1 MSEKEAWAYQ
11 LDWLNIVTIL
21 GLDTINQIPEEK
33 RIRVT
38 KKLSK
43 LYGSES
49 LLSFKPQELDEL
61 VASELK
67 NLMEK
72 ELRAHAKIQTKRKER
87 IEKQMKNRMPSIN
100 RPGVIPID
108 LNDLKDLPDEVKK
121 MFSKMFMQNEGD
133 DDGDDD
139 SDDYN
144 EDKNS
149 YYI

>member
-1 MSEKEAWAYQ
+1 MPEKEAWVYQ
-11 LDWLNIVTIL
+11 LDWSNIITIL
-21 GLDTINQIPEEK
+21 GLDKIEQIPEDK
-33 RIRVT
+33 RIKVT

-49 LLSFKPQELDEL
+49 MLSFNPQELDEL

-67 NLMEK
+67 YLMEK
-72 ELRAHAKIQTKRKER
+72 ELRSHAKQKEKM
-87 IEKQMKNRMPSIN
+87 EKQMRARMPSLK

-108 LNDLKDLPDEVKK
+108 INDIKDLPDEIKK
-121 MFSKMFMQNEGD
+121 MFSKMFMQKE
-133 DDGDDD
+133 GDDD
-139 SDDYN
+139 SDDDSDKYS

>member
-1 MSEKEAWAYQ
+1 MPEKEAWVYQ
-11 LDWLNIVTIL
+11 LDWSNIITIL
-21 GLDTINQIPEEK
+21 GLDKIEQIPEDK

-49 LLSFKPQELDEL
+49 MLSFNPQELDEL

-72 ELRAHAKIQTKRKER
+72 ELRSHAKQKEKM
-87 IEKQMKNRMPSIN
+87 EKQMKARMPSLK

-108 LNDLKDLPDEVKK
+108 MNDIKNLPDEVKK
-121 MFSKMFMQNEGD
+121 MFAKMFMQNEGD
-133 DDGDDD
+133 DDSDDD
-139 SDDYN
+139 SDKYS

>member
-1 MSEKEAWAYQ
+1 MPEKEAWVYQ
-11 LDWLNIVTIL
+11 LDWSNIIKIL
-21 GLDTINQIPEEK
+21 GLDKIEQIPEDK

-49 LLSFKPQELDEL
+49 MLSFNPQELDEL

-72 ELRAHAKIQTKRKER
+72 ELRSHAKQKEKM
-87 IEKQMKNRMPSIN
+87 EKQIKARMPSMK
-100 RPGVIPID
+100 RPGVVPID
-108 LNDLKDLPDEVKK
+108 MNDIKDLPDEIKK

-133 DDGDDD
+133 DDNDDD
-139 SDDYN
+139 SDKYN

>member
-1 MSEKEAWAYQ
+1 MPEKEAWVYQ
-11 LDWLNIVTIL
+11 LDWSNIITIL
-21 GLDTINQIPEEK
+21 GLDKMEQIPEDK
-33 RIRVT
+33 RNKVT

-49 LLSFKPQELDEL
+49 MLSFNPQELDEL
-61 VASELK
+61 IASELK

-72 ELRAHAKIQTKRKER
+72 ELRSHAKQKEKM
-87 IEKQMKNRMPSIN
+87 EKQMRARMPSLK

-108 LNDLKDLPDEVKK
+108 MNDIKDLPDEIKK

-133 DDGDDD
+133 DDSEDD
-139 SDDYN
+139 SDKYS

>member
-1 MSEKEAWAYQ
+1 MPEKEGWVYQ

-21 GLDTINQIPEEK
+21 GLDKIDQIPEDK

-38 KKLSK
+38 KKITK
-43 LYGSES
+43 LYGSDS

-72 ELRAHAKIQTKRKER
+72 ELRTHAKQKER
-87 IEKQMKNRMPSIN
+87 IQKQMKGRMGSFKQ
-100 RPGVIPID
+100 PGVIPID
-108 LNDLKDLPDEVKK
+108 MNDIKNLPDEVKK
-121 MFSKMFMQNEGD
+121 MLSKMFMQNDGD
-133 DDGDDD
+133 DDKDDD

-144 EDKNS
+144 EDKHS

>member
-1 MSEKEAWAYQ
+1 MPEKEAWVYQ
-11 LDWLNIVTIL
+11 LDWLNIVTIM
-21 GLDTINQIPEEK
+21 GLDTINQIPEDK

-43 LYGSES
+43 LYSSES

-72 ELRAHAKIQTKRKER
+72 ELRTHAKQKER
-87 IEKQMKNRMPSIN
+87 IKKQMKSRIPSFKQ
-100 RPGVIPID
+100 PGVIPID
-108 LNDLKDLPDEVKK
+108 MNDIKNLPEEVKK
-121 MFSKMFMQNEGD
+121 MLSKMFMQNEGD
-133 DDGDDD
+133 DDSEDD

-144 EDKNS
+144 EDKHS

>member
-1 MSEKEAWAYQ
+1 MPEKEAWVYQ
-11 LDWLNIVTIL
+11 LDWSNIITIL
-21 GLDTINQIPEEK
+21 GLDKIEQIPEDK

-49 LLSFKPQELDEL
+49 MLSFNPQELDEL

-72 ELRAHAKIQTKRKER
+72 ELRSHAKQKEKM
-87 IEKQMKNRMPSIN
+87 EKQMRARMPSLK

-108 LNDLKDLPDEVKK
+108 MNDIKDLPDEIKK

-133 DDGDDD
+133 DDSDDD
-139 SDDYN
+139 SDKYS

>member
-1 MSEKEAWAYQ
+1 MPEKEAWVYQ
-11 LDWLNIVTIL
+11 LDWSNIITIL
-21 GLDTINQIPEEK
+21 GLDKMEQIPEDK

-49 LLSFKPQELDEL
+49 MLSFKPQELDEL

-72 ELRAHAKIQTKRKER
+72 ELRSHAKQKEKMQ
-87 IEKQMKNRMPSIN
+87 KQMKTRMPAFKQ
-100 RPGVIPID
+100 PGVIPID
-108 LNDLKDLPDEVKK
+108 MNNIKDLPDEIKK

-133 DDGDDD
+133 DDNDED
-139 SDDYN
+139 SDKYS

>member
-1 MSEKEAWAYQ
+1 MPEKEGWVYQ
-11 LDWLNIVTIL
+11 LDWLNVVTIL
-21 GLDTINQIPEEK
+21 GLDTINQIPEDK

-38 KKLSK
+38 KKITK
-43 LYGSES
+43 LYGSDS

-72 ELRAHAKIQTKRKER
+72 EIRTHTKQKER
-87 IEKQMKNRMPSIN
+87 IQKQMKSRMGSIKQ
-100 RPGVIPID
+100 PGVIPID
-108 LNDLKDLPDEVKK
+108 MNDIKDLPDEVKK

-133 DDGDDD
+133 DDKDDD
-139 SDDYN
+139 SDDSDDYS

>member
-1 MSEKEAWAYQ
+1 MPEKEAWVYQ
-11 LDWLNIVTIL
+11 LDWSNIITIL
-21 GLDTINQIPEEK
+21 GLDKMEQIPEDK

-49 LLSFKPQELDEL
+49 MLSFKPQELDEL

-72 ELRAHAKIQTKRKER
+72 ELRSHAKQKEKM
-87 IEKQMKNRMPSIN
+87 EKQMKARMPSLK

-108 LNDLKDLPDEVKK
+108 VNDLKDMQNLPDEIKK
-121 MFSKMFMQNEGD
+121 MFSKMFMRNEGD
-133 DDGDDD
+133 DDNDDD
-139 SDDYN
+139 SDKYS

>member
-1 MSEKEAWAYQ
+1 MSEEEAWAFQ
-11 LDWLNIVTIL
+11 LDWLNILTIL
-21 GLDTINQIPEEK
+21 GLDTIDQIPEDK

-43 LYGSES
+43 LYSSQS
-49 LLSFKPQELDEL
+49 LLSFSPYELDEL

-67 NLMEK
+67 SLMEK
-72 ELRAHAKIQTKRKER
+72 ELRIHAKQKER
-87 IEKQMKNRMPSIN
+87 MEKQIKSKMSSFKQ
-100 RPGVIPID
+100 PGVFPINPD
-108 LNDLKDLPDEVKK
+108 SLKDLPDEVKK

-133 DDGDDD
+133 DDGEDD
-139 SDDYN
+139 SDDHN

>member
-1 MSEKEAWAYQ
+1 MPDKEGWVFQ

-21 GLDTINQIPEEK
+21 GLDTIDQIPEDK

-43 LYGSES
+43 LYGSDS
-49 LLSFKPQELDEL
+49 LLSFQPQELDEL

-67 NLMEK
+67 SLMEK
-72 ELRAHAKIQTKRKER
+72 ELRTHAKQKER
-87 IEKQMKNRMPSIN
+87 IQKQMKSRMGSIKQ
-100 RPGVIPID
+100 PGVIPID
-108 LNDLKDLPDEVKK
+108 LNDINDLPDEVKK
-121 MFSKMFMQNEGD
+121 MLSKMFMQNEGD
-133 DDGDDD
+133 DDKDDD
-139 SDDYN
+139 NDDYS

>member
-1 MSEKEAWAYQ
+1 MPEKEAWVYQ
-11 LDWLNIVTIL
+11 LDWSNIISIL
-21 GLDTINQIPEEK
+21 GLDKMEQIPEDK
-33 RIRVT
+33 RVKVT

-49 LLSFKPQELDEL
+49 MLSFKPQELDEL

-67 NLMEK
+67 SLMEK
-72 ELRAHAKIQTKRKER
+72 ELRAHAKQKEK
-87 IEKQMKNRMPSIN
+87 IEKQMKARMPSLK

-108 LNDLKDLPDEVKK
+108 VNDLKDMQNLPDEIKK

-133 DDGDDD
+133 DDNDDD
-139 SDDYN
+139 SDKYS